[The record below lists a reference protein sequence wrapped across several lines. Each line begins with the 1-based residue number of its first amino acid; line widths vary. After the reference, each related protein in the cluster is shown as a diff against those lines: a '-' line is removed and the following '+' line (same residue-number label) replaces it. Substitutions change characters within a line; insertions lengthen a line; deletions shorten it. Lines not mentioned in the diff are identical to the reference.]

1 MKQPPRLPAATQR
14 LFADK
19 TIVIRSGEV
28 GHCMHL
34 GSGAQAA
41 TLAAAL
47 LLVVWLVAATGLL
60 AAQGLASQG
69 LGAVGLVQADRQAD
83 GIAQAYERR
92 IAEIESAAAADAA
105 ALTEAEARL
114 DAMAQALAR
123 RHDAFAQAATL
134 AARAEAAEAA
144 LADAAAARAGAE
156 RAAAAA
162 QARLSR
168 VEDDRADLADTLARI
183 AGALEGAAVQRDD
196 ATAQAGALSAALAAM
211 QAGQQEA
218 RARQAALLGELER
231 AAELSIAP
239 LEDMLEKAGVD
250 VGDILRELR
259 SETAA
264 LDGPGP
270 ETSGPDASPG
280 ASGGPFV
287 PDDVAKDNDT
297 ASPAALAPVAGA
309 GVVAP
314 TPRPTP
320 SSDEGAALEIDV
332 RAAALVEDLSRVR
345 LLRAAAQ
352 RMPFATPVRGPRF
365 TSGFG
370 GRRDPINGRYARHDG
385 LDMAGPVGTPILSPA
400 DGVVT
405 FAGVRR
411 GYGRMIEIRHDFGVG
426 TVYAHLSR
434 QRVKVGQRV
443 VRGER
448 IGDMGSTGRST
459 GSHLHYEIHVDGRP
473 VDPMTFI
480 KAARHVL

>member
-1 MKQPPRLPAATQR
+1 MKQPRQPAATQR
-14 LFADK
+14 LFAEK
-19 TIVIRSGEV
+19 TIVIRSGEA
-28 GHCMHL
+28 GHCVHL
-34 GSGAQAA
+34 GPGAQAA
-41 TLAAAL
+41 TLAAGL
-47 LLVVWLVAATGLL
+47 LLMVWLAAATGLL
-60 AAQGLASQG
+60 AAQGLATQG
-69 LGAVGLVQADRQAD
+69 LGAIGLSQAAPGTDAV
-83 GIAQAYERR
+83 AQVYERR
-92 IAEIESAAAADAA
+92 IAELESAAAADAA
-105 ALTEAEARL
+105 ALAEAEARL
-114 DAMAQALAR
+114 DRMAHALAR
-123 RHDAFAQAATL
+123 RHDAFAQAAML
-134 AARAEAAEAA
+134 AARAETAEGA
-144 LADAAAARAGAE
+144 LADADAARAEAE
-156 RAAAAA
+156 RLAAAT

-196 ATAQAGALSAALAAM
+196 ATAQAGALAEALAAM
-211 QAGQQEA
+211 EAGQQEA
-218 RARQAALLGELER
+218 RVRQAALLGELER

-239 LEDMLEKAGVD
+239 LETMLEKAGVD

-259 SETAA
+259 NESAA
-264 LDGPGP
+264 LDAPGA
-270 ETSGPDASPG
+270 DAAVG

-287 PDDVAKDNDT
+287 PDDPARY
-297 ASPAALAPVAGA
+297 AAPPAPAAPTAGA
-309 GVVAP
+309 GVAAP
-314 TPRPTP
+314 TPRPEP
-320 SSDEGAALEIDV
+320 SGDQGAALDIDM

-370 GRRDPINGRYARHDG
+370 GRRDPLNGRYARHDG

-411 GYGRMIEIRHDFGVG
+411 GYGRMIEIRHDFGVE

-434 QRVKVGQRV
+434 HRVKAGQRV